1 MILTG
6 LVRLGRDAVLRY
18 SPDGTPVAN
27 MALAYNYGQ
36 KGQDGNRPT
45 QWVEASLWGKRAE
58 ALAPHLRKGTALDVV
73 VEDVRIET
81 WQDQDGAGRVKLA
94 GRVVNVEFA
103 GRAPASDAQ
112 RSAAD
117 TPAPASAGGEFDSGD
132 IPF

>member
-6 LVRLGRDAVLRY
+6 LARLGRDAVLRY

-94 GRVVNVEFA
+94 GRVLNVEFA
-103 GRAPASDAQ
+103 GRANGERGTSPAPRQAPAAPAHEDP
-112 RSAAD
+112 AAD
-117 TPAPASAGGEFDSGD
+117 D

>member
-6 LVRLGRDAVLRY
+6 LARLGRDAVLRY

-45 QWVEASLWGKRAE
+45 QWVDASLWGKRAE
-58 ALAPHLRKGTALDVV
+58 ALVPHLLKGTALDVV

-81 WQDQDGAGRVKLA
+81 WTDNDGAGRVKLA
-94 GRVVNVEFA
+94 GRVANVEFA
-103 GRAPASDAQ
+103 GRAPE
-112 RSAAD
+112 RAA
-117 TPAPASAGGEFDSGD
+117 APASGTRAAAAACTRRAGR
-132 IPF
+132 I